1 MPLGNRPPSRTR
13 AQIAAIVLAAAF
25 GCAPGWAQS
34 TATDPQ
40 SSAATTTNP
49 PSTPPATPT
58 SPKSAAD
65 ERLTEQAQ
73 AVIARLFGEKSSET
87 VRRDAALWLLDHGD
101 LDPVFAALERAVAMP
116 LSGQGAGTVLLDMI
130 AQCGEP
136 PSRLINALEAR
147 LQSASEEESARI
159 VRAMGYFRSRS
170 AARLLL
176 DLTRGESSED
186 VAAAAYESL
195 ANLTARDDFG
205 SDHEA
210 WETWIRSYEDRN
222 ELEWQQ
228 MLASNLAE
236 KLARQTR
243 ETAAATTRLIET
255 MRRLHLATPADQRP
269 TFLVDLLRDPQPQI
283 RDLGFELVGRELSNN
298 GQIDAMVGIAAI
310 ELLASPIA
318 YVRGQAALLVRQ
330 IAPAGAADAVATALE
345 RETDPQAASDL
356 LLAATRWPTP
366 ASVSAVLTWLGR
378 EGQARP
384 AAIEA
389 CLQIMRS
396 ASLRPVDAQKVL
408 AVLRGLGPTQVTP
421 AAAIL
426 LVELGDASDQD
437 RLLPLLHCDDLGV
450 RSAVAD
456 ALLWERV
463 HKEAIIDA
471 ASDQPDLVFTAIKA
485 VMVDNPTSQE
495 VIRVMR
501 LKAPTPQEGRQAMA
515 MLAAMTPADQLLPVV
530 QACTDPLLR
539 TVLLNALT
547 APSRAMS
554 EHSTPAAMEAIV
566 AGVLLLAEEDLSL
579 GNAPAAALL
588 LDASPFM
595 DEEPWATRAAA
606 LRVPALLATGKVE
619 EAQKYATGLDPWWRG
634 FELAKGTSRATD
646 VAAAVLAR
654 FGERLDEA
662 RRDLLLAATAGSD
675 VVGPPEPK

>member
-1 MPLGNRPPSRTR
+1 M
-13 AQIAAIVLAAAF
+13 ILAAGF
-25 GCAPGWAQS
+25 GCAPGWECAWAQPS
-34 TATDPQ
+34 NPDPQPVTPTASATAT
-40 SSAATTTNP
+40 
-49 PSTPPATPT
+49 TPT
-58 SPKSAAD
+58 PTAPSDAAGRKSAAD
-65 ERLTEQAQ
+65 QRLAEQAQ
-73 AVIARLFGEKSSET
+73 DAITRLFGDKSSEA
-87 VRRDAALWLLDHGD
+87 VRREASLWLLDHGD
-101 LDPVFAALERAVAMP
+101 MEPVFSALERAVATP
-116 LSGQGAGTVLLDMI
+116 LIGQSAGAVLLETI

-147 LQSASEEESARI
+147 LQNASEEESVRI
-159 VRAMGYFRSRS
+159 VTAMGYFRSRS

-205 SDHEA
+205 SDHDA

-222 ELEWQQ
+222 DLEWQQ

-236 KLARQTR
+236 KLARQSR

-269 TFLVDLLRDPQPQI
+269 SLLVELLRDPQPQI

-298 GQIDAMVGIAAI
+298 GQIDERVGIAAI
-310 ELLASPIA
+310 ELLASPNA
-318 YVRGQAALLVRQ
+318 FARGQAALLVRQ
-330 IAPAGAADAVATALE
+330 IAPAGAADAVAAALE

-396 ASLRPVDAQKVL
+396 ASLRPADAQKVL
-408 AVLRGLGPTQVTP
+408 AVLRGLEPAQVTP

-437 RLLPLLHCDDLGV
+437 RLLPLLRCDDLGV

-471 ASDQPDLVFTAIKA
+471 ATDRPDLVVAAIKA
-485 VMVDNPTSQE
+485 VMVDSPTSPE

-501 LKAPTPQEGRQAMA
+501 LKAPTPEEGRQAMA
-515 MLAAMTPADQLLPVV
+515 LLAAMTPADQLLPVV

-554 EHSTPAAMEAIV
+554 ERSTPTAMEAIV
-566 AGVLLLAEEDLSL
+566 TGVLMLAEEDLSL

-595 DEEPWATRAAA
+595 DEAPWAARAAA
-606 LRVPALLATGKVE
+606 VRVPALLATGKVE
-619 EAQKYATGLDPWWRG
+619 EAQKYAADLEAWWRG
-634 FELAKGTSRATD
+634 FELAKGTSRVTD

-654 FGERLDEA
+654 FGEGLDQA
-662 RRDLLLAATAGSD
+662 RRDVLLAATAGSD
-675 VVGPPEPK
+675 LVGPPEPK

>member
-1 MPLGNRPPSRTR
+1 MLF
-13 AQIAAIVLAAAF
+13 AAACS
-25 GCAPGWAQS
+25 CAPVAAQS
-34 TATDPQ
+34 TG
-40 SSAATTTNP
+40 SEP
-49 PSTPPATPT
+49 PSTAPVLPLAGTEIPPSQGP
-58 SPKSAAD
+58 S
-65 ERLTEQAQ
+65 RLLAQAQ
-73 AVIARLFGEKSSET
+73 VAIDTIFAEQSGEA
-87 VRRDAALWLLDHGD
+87 VRRDAALWLLDHGQ
-101 LDPVFAALERAVAMP
+101 LTGVHGALERALAMP
-116 LSGQGAGTVLLDMI
+116 LMGQTAGSAVLEAI

-136 PSRLINALEAR
+136 PSRLMNALEAR
-147 LQSASEEESARI
+147 LQSAGEEESVRI
-159 VRAMGYFRSRS
+159 VTAMGYFRSRS

-186 VAAAAYESL
+186 LAAAAYAAL
-195 ANLTARDDFG
+195 ANLTARDDLG

-228 MLASNLAE
+228 MLASSLAE

-269 TFLVDLLRDPQPQI
+269 TLLVDLLRDPQPQI

-298 GQIDAMVGIAAI
+298 GQIDERVGIAAI
-310 ELLASPIA
+310 ELLASPMA

-330 IAPAGAADAVATALE
+330 IAPAGAADAVAAALE

-378 EGQARP
+378 EGQARA

-396 ASLRPVDAQKVL
+396 ASLRPADAQKVL
-408 AVLRGLGPTQVTP
+408 GVLRGLTPDQVTP

-426 LVELGDASDQD
+426 LVELGDVSDQE
-437 RLLPLLHCDDLGV
+437 RLLPLLRCDDLGV

-463 HKEAIIDA
+463 HKDAIVDA
-471 ASDQPDLVFTAIKA
+471 AAERPDLVLAAIKA
-485 VMVDNPTSQE
+485 VMIDNPTSQE
-495 VIRVMR
+495 VLRVMR
-501 LKAPTPQEGRQAMA
+501 LKAPTAEEGRQAMA

-530 QACTDPLLR
+530 LACTDAPLR

-554 EHSTPAAMEAIV
+554 ERVSPAAMEAIV
-566 AGVLLLAEEDLSL
+566 TGVLMLAEEDLSL

-588 LDASPFM
+588 LDASPFV
-595 DEEPWATRAAA
+595 DEEPWAARAAA
-606 LRVPALLATGKVE
+606 VRVPSLLATGKIE
-619 EAQKYATGLDPWWRG
+619 EAKKYPADLNAWWRG
-634 FELAKGTSRATD
+634 FELARNTSRAPD
-646 VAAAVLAR
+646 VASALLTR
-654 FGERLDEA
+654 FPDGLDDA
-662 RRDLLLAATAGSD
+662 RREVLLGATAGSD
-675 VVGPPEPK
+675 LIGPPEPR